1 MVRFGENQ
9 AVHISDVVDGF
20 LAHLKGE
27 RGLSSNTI
35 QAYGRDLAKF
45 TAYCEQQ
52 DQPALTDISLPLVSG
67 WMTELQ
73 AQGLSPRS
81 ATRHLSALRSLMKFV
96 VSEGELSTDPS
107 LLVHSPKLGRRLPR
121 PLTIDQ
127 VLALIE
133 QPDPTTP
140 RGRRD
145 RALLSL
151 CYAAGLRVS
160 ELLQLTLGD
169 LDLKRGLVAAFGKG
183 KKRRLVP
190 LGTITLDHL
199 AAHLAD
205 SSKAESRALVFPSR
219 RGTPLT
225 RQMFWKVVRK
235 AAIAAGVPGAVY
247 PHRLRHS
254 FATHLLAGGADLRSV
269 QTLLGHSDVSTTEV
283 YTQVTRDLLRE
294 AHRRSHPRA

>member
-1 MVRFGENQ
+1 ML
-9 AVHISDVVDGF
+9 ISDVVDGF

-27 RGLSSNTI
+27 RGLSVNTV

-45 TAYCEQQ
+45 TAYAEHQGQ
-52 DQPALTDISLPLVSG
+52 GQLEDISLPLVSG
-67 WMTELQ
+67 WMTELRSD
-73 AQGLSPRS
+73 GLSPRS

-96 VSEGELSTDPS
+96 INEGELTTDPS
-107 LLVHSPKLGRRLPR
+107 ILMESPKLGRRLPR
-121 PLTIDQ
+121 PLSVAQ
-127 VLALIE
+127 VLSLIE
-133 QPDPTTP
+133 QPDPQTP

-160 ELLQLTLGD
+160 ELLSLTLGD

-190 LGTITLDHL
+190 IGEVTLAHL
-199 AAHLAD
+199 TAHLASVRALD
-205 SSKAESRALVFPSR
+205 MGPDALVFPSR
-219 RGTPLT
+219 GGRPLT
-225 RQMFWKVVRK
+225 RQMFWKLVRK
-235 AAIAAGVPGAVY
+235 AALAAGVPGAVH

-283 YTQVTRDLLRE
+283 YTQVTRDLLRQT
-294 AHRRSHPRA
+294 HQRSHPRA